1 MAKRGLAIHEFLSA
15 RAVDRTKVVDAKAK
29 LWHDV
34 MLASVSLLYPR
45 AFSSHLPAGDCWK

>member
-1 MAKRGLAIHEFLSA
+1 MAKRGFAIHEFLSA